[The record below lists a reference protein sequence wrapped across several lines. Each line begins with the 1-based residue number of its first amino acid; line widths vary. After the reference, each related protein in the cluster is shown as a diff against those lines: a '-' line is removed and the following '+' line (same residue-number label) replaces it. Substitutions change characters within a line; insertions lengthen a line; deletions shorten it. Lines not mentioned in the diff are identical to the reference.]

1 MSDPAVPAHDEL
13 FDSLLGDFLDESSQL
28 LGRLNENLLQLDH
41 LVRSLDGLSEAS
53 HQELLNEMFRAA
65 HSLKGLSAM
74 LGLSD
79 INSLTHKVEN
89 VLDAAR
95 RKELHVTEDVVE
107 LVFRAVDCLEHLVET
122 LKNPGAPPVESRS
135 VAEEIARLLRQAGV
149 ERQQSSQADA
159 ERALQQ
165 PASDAGGDVQ
175 AAISAP
181 SADSATADEKT
192 GGPAKALHP
201 VESPLPVESVLLVE
215 SVSPVESAELCAVD
229 QAMDQQTSGPTEQ
242 YPAAQPAVSADL
254 SQGSEENYAT
264 PPAVD
269 YFADLTDETETPSKY
284 LAIFI
289 DEADLSLDQL
299 TETLL
304 ALEEAP
310 SRETVEQVMI
320 IAHRI
325 KGSAASVGL
334 NRPAKLAHL
343 MEDLLQ
349 KLLNNN
355 QQLTPKITDALLM
368 CADGLRQYIDG
379 LKRGR
384 PSTERFNYLTHELL
398 AASAEDQTAAIAQT
412 SASAPPTQAAPVLHH
427 KPEMIEQVRAS
438 VAQGSRDP
446 AKTYVGLLQFEARLP
461 LAGLKARL
469 VYEKLARMGE
479 VCYFDPPADKVEE
492 QQELEWV
499 AFGVVTE
506 RPAAEVQSKLRVA
519 GVRQILIE
527 PLAFSAQPQVDRT
540 SAHVLT
546 STESAHTGAAVTDL
560 AQAPTATATIGC
572 ANSEQAALATA
583 ASGPQT
589 GAQTDWPTGA
599 PTRGQAG
606 AATTAQTST
615 VFGAASGA
623 GAGAAPGTAPA
634 SAMADAVP
642 AGAPASAR
650 GRQPE
655 AVPKAA
661 ETLRVDI
668 ERLDQLMNL
677 AGQLVINKAR
687 FTRIGD
693 RLKNALAARQSSQA
707 MRNVLGILEKI
718 ANGDTVRGAEEAQF
732 ELEHL
737 RAEVRRAQNELE
749 VVQRDVESLALARSA
764 LNDYVETVHQLELV
778 TDSLQHTVM
787 DTRMLPI
794 GPLFHRFKR
803 VVRDLSRASG
813 KTVNLVLNGEKTEL
827 DKRMIDELNDPLI
840 HMVRNAVDHGIEPPE
855 VRVAAGKPPHGTVT
869 LDAFHR
875 GNSIVI
881 QVSDDGKGLDAD
893 RIARKALEKGLVTEA
908 DLEKMTRRQIYQL
921 IWEPGLSTAEKVT
934 EVSGRGMGMDI
945 VRSKIE
951 QLNGTVE
958 LDSQPGK
965 GTCLT
970 IKLPL
975 TLAILPSL
983 LVEIDGD
990 VLAMPIEGVVEIV
1003 RLNSQELQTV
1013 HGVLTARVRGRVIS
1027 VVHLRDVY
1035 HWARQNT
1042 ARDRQ
1047 SADCGDAALVIVGEQ
1062 QRELGLA
1069 VDRVIG
1075 EEDIVIKS
1083 VAENYRNVP
1092 GIAGASILGDGR
1104 VALILDLAAL
1114 IDMASLGG
1122 ARQKSANTSKQ
1133 PNFVT
1138 NKQAVGV

>member
-1 MSDPAVPAHDEL
+1 MSESAFPAHDEL

-28 LGRLNENLLQLDH
+28 LTRLNENLLQLDH
-41 LVRSLDGLSEAS
+41 WVRSLEGSTEGCNQD
-53 HQELLNEMFRAA
+53 LLNEMFRAA

-95 RKELHVTEDVVE
+95 KNELTVTEDVVE
-107 LVFRAVDCLEHLVET
+107 LVFRAVDRLENLVDA
-122 LKNPGAPPVESRS
+122 LKNPGAATVESHS
-135 VAEEIARLLRQAGV
+135 VVEEIGRLLRQAGV
-149 ERQQSSQADA
+149 EKQQSSQADA

-165 PASDAGGDVQ
+165 PSGTACGDARDAVPASAASSPLVPLADEVTTAAEPPPGVAVAAEATCEPSATSEAGGQRYRGQIEQ
-175 AAISAP
+175 AAAEQAGVSAEGP
-181 SADSATADEKT
+181 PESRET
-192 GGPAKALHP
+192 GPA
-201 VESPLPVESVLLVE
+201 PLPV
-215 SVSPVESAELCAVD
+215 
-229 QAMDQQTSGPTEQ
+229 
-242 YPAAQPAVSADL
+242 
-254 SQGSEENYAT
+254 
-264 PPAVD
+264 VD
-269 YFADLTDETETPSKY
+269 YFADLVDETDTPSKY

-289 DEADLSLDQL
+289 DEAELSLDQL

-304 ALEEAP
+304 TLEENP
-310 SRETVEQVMI
+310 SQQTVEQVMV

-349 KLLNNN
+349 SLLGNN
-355 QQLTPKITDALLM
+355 QRLTPKVTDALLM
-368 CADGLRQYIDG
+368 CADALRQYVEQ
-379 LKRGR
+379 LKNGK
-384 PSTERFNYLTHELL
+384 PSSERFNQLAHELL
-398 AASAEDQTAAIAQT
+398 ATAAEERADQEAATAMAAREATPAVTAKGPASAAAAEPGAVSHQVPEMASAE
-412 SASAPPTQAAPVLHH
+412 V
-427 KPEMIEQVRAS
+427 IEQVRNR
-438 VAQGSRDP
+438 VAQSSSDLS
-446 AKTYVGLLQFEARLP
+446 KTFTGVLWFDARLP

-469 VYEKLARMGE
+469 IYEKLARIGQ

-492 QQELEWV
+492 QQELESL

-506 RPAAEVQSKLRVA
+506 KPLAELQSKLRVA
-519 GVRQILIE
+519 GVRQIVIQSC
-527 PLAFSAQPQVDRT
+527 A
-540 SAHVLT
+540 
-546 STESAHTGAAVTDL
+546 STTCQET
-560 AQAPTATATIGC
+560 
-572 ANSEQAALATA
+572 
-583 ASGPQT
+583 
-589 GAQTDWPTGA
+589 
-599 PTRGQAG
+599 
-606 AATTAQTST
+606 
-615 VFGAASGA
+615 
-623 GAGAAPGTAPA
+623 AGAAPAAEPAAGKPQLATSSTEPARPLSLEETGDQAAMPRPAPGAADPSPAAPTAK
-634 SAMADAVP
+634 
-642 AGAPASAR
+642 

-655 AVPKAA
+655 TAVKAA

-693 RLKNALAARQSSQA
+693 QLKSALAARNSSQA

-718 ANGDTVRGAEEAQF
+718 ANSSAASGATEAYV

-749 VVQRDVESLALARSA
+749 AVRRDVESLALARSA
-764 LNDYVETVHQLELV
+764 LNDYLETVHQLELV

-803 VVRDLSRASG
+803 VVRDLSRANG
-813 KTVNLVLNGEKTEL
+813 KLVNLVIKGEKTEL

-840 HMVRNAVDHGIEPPE
+840 HMIRNAVDHGIEPPE
-855 VRVAAGKPPHGTVT
+855 VRTAAGKPPHGTVT

-893 RIARKALEKGLVTEA
+893 RIARKALEKGLVTETE
-908 DLEKMTRRQIYQL
+908 LEKMTRRQIFQL

-990 VLAMPIEGVVEIV
+990 VFAMPIEGVVEIV
-1003 RLNSQELQTV
+1003 RLNNQDLHTV

-1027 VVHLRDVY
+1027 VVRLADVY
-1035 HWARQNT
+1035 HWANQNQRRNRQ
-1042 ARDRQ
+1042 Q
-1047 SADCGDAALVIVGEQ
+1047 ADCTEATLVIVGEQ

-1104 VALILDLAAL
+1104 VSLIIDLAAL
-1114 IDMASLGG
+1114 IDMASSGNIRQTTPNGG
-1122 ARQKSANTSKQ
+1122 KQTIFHTSKQ
-1133 PNFVT
+1133 T
-1138 NKQAVGV
+1138 VGV

>member
-1 MSDPAVPAHDEL
+1 VSESAFPAHDEL
-13 FDSLLGDFLDESSQL
+13 FDSLLGDFLDESAQL
-28 LGRLNENLLQLDH
+28 LSRLNENLLQLDH
-41 LVRSLDGLSEAS
+41 WVRSLEGPAEGCNQD
-53 HQELLNEMFRAA
+53 LLNEMFRAA

-95 RKELHVTEDVVE
+95 KNELTITEDVVE
-107 LVFRAVDCLEHLVET
+107 LVFRAVDRLENLVDA
-122 LKNPGAPPVESRS
+122 LKNPGAPPVESHS
-135 VAEEIARLLRQAGV
+135 VVEEISRLLRQAGV
-149 ERQQSSQADA
+149 EKQQSSQADA

-165 PASDAGGDVQ
+165 PSDTACDDVQ
-175 AAISAP
+175 DAVSAAWSTTAP
-181 SADSATADEKT
+181 SAGEVTSAAEPPPGVALDACSTCEPSATGEAGGQRYGGKT
-192 GGPAKALHP
+192 GGQRSGGPI
-201 VESPLPVESVLLVE
+201 
-215 SVSPVESAELCAVD
+215 D
-229 QAMDQQTSGPTEQ
+229 QAAEQASISPQGPPDSRETG
-242 YPAAQPAVSADL
+242 PAPHTL
-254 SQGSEENYAT
+254 
-264 PPAVD
+264 VD
-269 YFADLTDETETPSKY
+269 HFADLVDETDTPSKY
-284 LAIFI
+284 LAVFI
-289 DEADLSLDQL
+289 DEAELSLDQL

-304 ALEEAP
+304 TLEENP
-310 SRETVEQVMI
+310 SRQAVEQVMI

-349 KLLNNN
+349 DLLGNN
-355 QQLTPKITDALLM
+355 QRLTPKVTDALLM
-368 CADGLRQYIDG
+368 CADALRQYVQQ
-379 LKRGR
+379 LKSGK
-384 PSTERFNYLTHELL
+384 PSTERFNQLAHELL
-398 AASAEDQTAAIAQT
+398 AAAAEEKAAAEENAAVRTAATKASEEAATSKTSEETASTTNASGCRSGSTAETAAGSHHSSEVASPEIAK
-412 SASAPPTQAAPVLHH
+412 H
-427 KPEMIEQVRAS
+427 VRS
-438 VAQGSRDP
+438 RVAQSSPDP
-446 AKTYVGLLQFEARLP
+446 AKTFAGVLWFDAQLP

-469 VYEKLARMGE
+469 IYEKLARMGQ
-479 VCYFDPPADKVEE
+479 VCYFDPPVEKVEQ
-492 QQELEWV
+492 QQELESV
-499 AFGVVTE
+499 AFGVVSE
-506 RPAAEVQSKLRVA
+506 KPLAELYSKLRVA
-519 GVRQILIE
+519 GVRQIVIQPCASTTCQETAGATPVAE
-527 PLAFSAQPQVDRT
+527 PAAGKPRMPSSGTTPTRPMPPEQASAQ
-540 SAHVLT
+540 
-546 STESAHTGAAVTDL
+546 AAMPRP
-560 AQAPTATATIGC
+560 APG
-572 ANSEQAALATA
+572 
-583 ASGPQT
+583 
-589 GAQTDWPTGA
+589 
-599 PTRGQAG
+599 
-606 AATTAQTST
+606 
-615 VFGAASGA
+615 GAASSLP
-623 GAGAAPGTAPA
+623 AATAK
-634 SAMADAVP
+634 
-642 AGAPASAR
+642 

-655 AVPKAA
+655 TAVKAA

-693 RLKNALAARQSSQA
+693 QLKSALAARNSWQA
-707 MRNVLGILEKI
+707 MHNVLGILEKI
-718 ANGDTVRGAEEAQF
+718 ANSSAASGTTEAYV

-737 RAEVRRAQNELE
+737 RAEARRAQNELE
-749 VVQRDVESLALARSA
+749 AVRRDVESLALARSA

-803 VVRDLSRASG
+803 VVRDLSRANG
-813 KTVNLVLNGEKTEL
+813 KLVNLVIKGEKTEL

-840 HMVRNAVDHGIEPPE
+840 HMIRNAVDHGIEPPE
-855 VRVAAGKPPHGTVT
+855 VRTAAGKPPHGTVT

-881 QVSDDGKGLDAD
+881 QVSDDGKGLDAE
-893 RIARKALEKGLVTEA
+893 RIARKALEKGLVTETE
-908 DLEKMTRRQIYQL
+908 LEKMTRRQIYQL
-921 IWEPGLSTAEKVT
+921 IWQPGLSTAEKVT

-945 VRSKIE
+945 VLSKIE

-990 VLAMPIEGVVEIV
+990 VFAMPIEGVVEIV
-1003 RLNSQELQTV
+1003 RLKNQDLHTV

-1027 VVHLRDVY
+1027 VVHLADVY
-1035 HWARQNT
+1035 HWANQN
-1042 ARDRQ
+1042 RRRNGQ
-1047 SADCGDAALVIVGEQ
+1047 QADCTEPTLVIVGEQ

-1104 VALILDLAAL
+1104 VSLILDLAAL
-1114 IDMASLGG
+1114 IDMASSGSI
-1122 ARQKSANTSKQ
+1122 RQTTPHTGKQMVFHTSKQ
-1133 PNFVT
+1133 T
-1138 NKQAVGV
+1138 VGV

>member
-1 MSDPAVPAHDEL
+1 MSESAFPAHDEL
-13 FDSLLGDFLDESSQL
+13 FDSLLGDFLDESAL
-28 LGRLNENLLQLDH
+28 LLSRLNENLLQLDH
-41 LVRSLDGLSEAS
+41 WVRSLEGPAKGCD
-53 HQELLNEMFRAA
+53 QDLLNEMFRAA

-95 RKELHVTEDVVE
+95 KNELTITEDVVE
-107 LVFRAVDCLEHLVET
+107 LVFRAVDRLENLVEA
-122 LKNPGAPPVESRS
+122 LKNPTAAPVESHS
-135 VAEEIARLLRQAGV
+135 VVEEIGRLLRQAGV
-149 ERQQSSQADA
+149 EKQQSSQADA
-159 ERALQQ
+159 ERALQHPSGTACGDAQ
-165 PASDAGGDVQ
+165 DASSAPMSTPASSAGEVTTAAEPPPGVAVAAEARCEPSATRQAGGQGYSGQIEQ
-175 AAISAP
+175 AAAEQAGVSAEGP
-181 SADSATADEKT
+181 PESREI
-192 GGPAKALHP
+192 GPA
-201 VESPLPVESVLLVE
+201 PLPV
-215 SVSPVESAELCAVD
+215 VD
-229 QAMDQQTSGPTEQ
+229 H
-242 YPAAQPAVSADL
+242 
-254 SQGSEENYAT
+254 
-264 PPAVD
+264 
-269 YFADLTDETETPSKY
+269 FADLVDEMETPSKY

-289 DEADLSLDQL
+289 DEAELSLDQL

-304 ALEEAP
+304 TLEENP
-310 SRETVEQVMI
+310 SQQTVEQVMV

-349 KLLNNN
+349 GLLSNN
-355 QQLTPKITDALLM
+355 QRLTPKVTDALLM
-368 CADGLRQYIDG
+368 CADALRQYVEQ
-379 LKRGR
+379 LKSGK
-384 PSTERFNYLTHELL
+384 PSSERFNQLAHELL
-398 AASAEDQTAAIAQT
+398 AAAAEE
-412 SASAPPTQAAPVLHH
+412 QAAQEAAKAIIAREAATAVTTKGAAPAAAAGFGPGSQQSSEVAS
-427 KPEMIEQVRAS
+427 PEIAEHVRNR
-438 VAQGSRDP
+438 VAQCTPDP
-446 AKTYVGLLQFEARLP
+446 SKTFVGMLRFDARLP

-469 VYEKLARMGE
+469 IYEKLARMGQ
-479 VCYFDPPADKVEE
+479 VCYFDPPADKVEQ
-492 QQELEWV
+492 QQELESV
-499 AFGVVTE
+499 AFGVV
-506 RPAAEVQSKLRVA
+506 AEKPLAELYSKLRVA
-519 GVRQILIE
+519 GVRQIVI
-527 PLAFSAQPQVDRT
+527 QPC
-540 SAHVLT
+540 A
-546 STESAHTGAAVTDL
+546 STTCQET
-560 AQAPTATATIGC
+560 
-572 ANSEQAALATA
+572 
-583 ASGPQT
+583 
-589 GAQTDWPTGA
+589 
-599 PTRGQAG
+599 AG
-606 AATTAQTST
+606 ATSLAEP
-615 VFGAASGA
+615 AAGKLPIPTS
-623 GAGAAPGTAPA
+623 GAAPARPMPPEKA
-634 SAMADAVP
+634 SSQSAMQRPAPDAADPSLA
-642 AGAPASAR
+642 AATAK

-655 AVPKAA
+655 TAVKAA

-693 RLKNALAARQSSQA
+693 QLKSALAARNSSQA
-707 MRNVLGILEKI
+707 MHNVLGILEKI
-718 ANGDTVRGAEEAQF
+718 ANGSAASGATEACV

-749 VVQRDVESLALARSA
+749 AVRRDVESLVLARSA
-764 LNDYVETVHQLELV
+764 LNDYLETVHQLELV

-803 VVRDLSRASG
+803 VVRDLSRANG
-813 KTVNLVLNGEKTEL
+813 KLVNLVIKGEKTEL

-840 HMVRNAVDHGIEPPE
+840 HMIRNAVDHGIEPPE
-855 VRVAAGKPPHGTVT
+855 VRTAAGKPPHGTVI

-893 RIARKALEKGLVTEA
+893 RIARKALEKGLLTEPE
-908 DLEKMTRRQIYQL
+908 LEKMTRRQIYQL

-990 VLAMPIEGVVEIV
+990 VFAMPIEGVVEIV
-1003 RLNSQELQTV
+1003 RLNNQDLHTV

-1027 VVHLRDVY
+1027 VVRLGDVY
-1035 HWARQNT
+1035 HWANQNQRRNRQQT
-1042 ARDRQ
+1042 
-1047 SADCGDAALVIVGEQ
+1047 DCTEATLVIVGEQ

-1104 VALILDLAAL
+1104 VSLILDLAAL
-1114 IDMASLGG
+1114 IDMASSGSI
-1122 ARQKSANTSKQ
+1122 RQTTPNTGKQMVFHTSKQ
-1133 PNFVT
+1133 T
-1138 NKQAVGV
+1138 VGV